1 MKDDLELVAEFQRG
15 NQRAFDELVKRHM
28 NKAMQLAY
36 VVIGNYEDAKDVS
49 QEAFVKAYRAL
60 GSFRAQSKFSTW
72 FYRVLMNTAKDF
84 LRQRN
89 WKKFLRWDKSE
100 SMENF
105 FESVEDA
112 RQSPAR
118 ELLGAEL
125 DQKISRAVAK
135 LPFKQQCVFTLRF
148 IEGLPLKEIAEIT
161 GLAEGSV
168 KATIHFAVQKF
179 KQSLFPYLK
188 EEVRHG

>member
-1 MKDDLELVAEFQRG
+1 MKDDLELVSEFRG
-15 NQRAFDELVKRHM
+15 GSQQAFDELVRRHM

-36 VVIGNYEDAKDVS
+36 VVLGNYEDAKDVS

-60 GSFRAQSKFSTW
+60 NSFRGQAKFSTW
-72 FYRVLMNTAKDF
+72 FYRILVNTAKDF

-100 SMENF
+100 SMERF
-105 FESVEDA
+105 FESVEDV

-118 ELLGAEL
+118 ELLGSEL
-125 DQKISRAVAK
+125 DQKISRAVAR

-148 IEGLPLKEIAEIT
+148 MEGLPLKEIAEIT

-168 KATIHFAVQKF
+168 KATLHFAVRKF
-179 KQSLFPYLK
+179 KDSLFPYLK
-188 EEVRHG
+188 EEARHG